1 MRKYILWCQGG
12 KESTMDKRPAENRDA
27 KSREFMIVRIIQA
40 IRQMDT
46 RKLRNVYHFVQ
57 NIK

>member
-1 MRKYILWCQGG
+1 
-12 KESTMDKRPAENRDA
+12 MDKRPAENRDA
-27 KSREFMIVRIIQA
+27 KPREFMIVRIIQA
-40 IRQMDT
+40 IRQMDA

>member
-1 MRKYILWCQGG
+1 
-12 KESTMDKRPAENRDA
+12 MDKRPAENRDA
-27 KSREFMIVRIIQA
+27 KSRECMIVRIIQA

-46 RKLRNVYHFVQ
+46 RKLPNVYHFVQ

>member
-1 MRKYILWCQGG
+1 MG
-12 KESTMDKRPAENRDA
+12 KKSAVNCDA